1 MQIAY
6 RAFATVQQR
15 QLYIAKFDSIE
26 KLFYNTKMASLRRP
40 EIGRQAQRIGR
51 NAERRVITELEEA
64 GWGTESNA
72 ELDYAGKTDARATCP
87 AGRKISMQVSAKQ
100 KSSGTQ
106 RRLKKRGVIPVS
118 IADLDTTK
126 NCPRIS
132 MQPMP
137 AQRGLPL
144 QRNSKGLRIDGNCAN
159 VSTQSLEPT
168 PAAYWTAI
176 DICR

>member
-15 QLYIAKFDSIE
+15 QLYIAKVDSIE

-126 NCPRIS
+126 QTAPEFLCSRCPLSEDCRYKETVTDLGS
-132 MQPMP
+132 M
-137 AQRGLPL
+137 
-144 QRNSKGLRIDGNCAN
+144 
-159 VSTQSLEPT
+159 
-168 PAAYWTAI
+168 AI
-176 DICR
+176 ALMQAHKA

>member
-15 QLYIAKFDSIE
+15 QLYIAKVDSIE

-40 EIGRQAQRIGR
+40 ELGRRAQIIGR

-118 IADLDTTK
+118 IATLDRTKQTAPEFLCSLCPLSEDCHYKETATDLDLG
-126 NCPRIS
+126 S
-132 MQPMP
+132 
-137 AQRGLPL
+137 
-144 QRNSKGLRIDGNCAN
+144 
-159 VSTQSLEPT
+159 
-168 PAAYWTAI
+168 TAI
-176 DICR
+176 ALMQAHKA

>member
-40 EIGRQAQRIGR
+40 EIGRQAQIIGR

-118 IADLDTTK
+118 IATLDRTK
-126 NCPRIS
+126 QTAPEFLCSQCPIETCSFRRIS
-132 MQPMP
+132 TDL
-137 AQRGLPL
+137 G
-144 QRNSKGLRIDGNCAN
+144 S
-159 VSTQSLEPT
+159 
-168 PAAYWTAI
+168 TAI
-176 DICR
+176 TLMQAHKA

>member
-15 QLYIAKFDSIE
+15 QLYITKVDSIE

-40 EIGRQAQRIGR
+40 EIWRQAQRIGR
-51 NAERRVITELEEA
+51 NAERRVIAELEEA

-100 KSSGTQ
+100 KSSGTR

-126 NCPRIS
+126 QTAPEFLCSRCPLSEDCRYKETVTDLGS
-132 MQPMP
+132 
-137 AQRGLPL
+137 
-144 QRNSKGLRIDGNCAN
+144 
-159 VSTQSLEPT
+159 
-168 PAAYWTAI
+168 TAI
-176 DICR
+176 ALMQAHKA